1 MSKKFIAV
9 FILTVLVLSTV
20 VIGGSTLP
28 KGRVAAENLNVDE
41 HHLISATG
49 IGTIQAIP
57 DIAYVSFGIQIEN
70 RDASAA
76 MEEMSLQA
84 NAIINALKERKVKE
98 EDIKTTG
105 LSLVPVYR
113 WDKETGKSILDYYRA
128 SESFRV
134 KCTVNNAGAILT
146 CAGESGANII
156 HGISFDISNR
166 EELKLEAIKKA
177 MDNAKAQAEISLD
190 GTRYVVTGIKTISI
204 GSIFDQTRGIDMA
217 FAEKGAENIEIPVEG
232 GMLTIR
238 ATVQVIYTFD

>member
-1 MSKKFIAV
+1 MSKKFIAI

-28 KGRVAAENLNVDE
+28 KGSVAAENLNVDE
-41 HHLISATG
+41 HHLISVTG
-49 IGTIQAIP
+49 TGTIQAIP
-57 DIAYVSFGIQIEN
+57 DIAYVSFGIQAEHEN
-70 RDASAA
+70 AGIA
-76 MEEMSLQA
+76 MEKMSSLA
-84 NAIINALKERKVKE
+84 NAIISALKERGIKE

-128 SESFRV
+128 SEFFRV

-146 CAGESGANII
+146 CAGENGANII
-156 HGISFDISNR
+156 NGVSFDISNR

-177 MDNAKAQAEISLD
+177 MDNAKAQAETSLNE
-190 GTRYVVTGIKTISI
+190 TRYIITGIKTISI
-204 GSIFDQTRGIDMA
+204 GSIPNQIRSIDMA
-217 FAEKGAENIEIPVEG
+217 FAEKGENVEIPIEG
-232 GMLTIR
+232 GMLTIQ